1 MRQQEQIVA
10 AGKERPLPRHVA
22 IIMDGNGR
30 WAAQRGLPRTEGHRR
45 GVESTKECV
54 RAAADMGIA
63 YLTLFS
69 FSSENWKRPPVEV
82 SYLMGLLRR
91 FIRRD
96 LAEMHKNNVLLR
108 VIGSE
113 EGVPADLR
121 TMLRE
126 AMALTRSNT
135 GLQLTVA
142 FNYGARDEIVR
153 AAKRLA
159 ERVKAGDLDAEDITQ
174 EIFAS
179 YFDTAGIPDPDLL
192 IRTSGE
198 QRISNFLLWQ
208 CAYSEFLF
216 VDNLWPDFTKQT
228 LESAI
233 ASYQRRERRFGG
245 LGALGDSA
253 VGGQLSRELAG
264 K

>member
-1 MRQQEQIVA
+1 
-10 AGKERPLPRHVA
+10 
-22 IIMDGNGR
+22 MDGNGR

-54 RAAADMGIA
+54 RAAADLGIS

-69 FSSENWKRPPVEV
+69 FSSENWKRPPIEV
-82 SYLMGLLRR
+82 TYLMGLLRR

-96 LAEMHKNNVLLR
+96 LAELHENNVKLR

-113 EGVPADLR
+113 ERVPHDLL
-121 TMLRE
+121 TMLHD
-126 AMALTRSNT
+126 AVALTSANT
-135 GLQLTVA
+135 GLQLIIA
-142 FNYGARDEIVR
+142 FNYGSRDEILR

-159 ERVKAGDLDAEDITQ
+159 ERVKSGELALEDIT
-174 EIFAS
+174 EGNFAEH
-179 YFDTAGIPDPDLL
+179 FDTAGIPDPDLI

-216 VDNLWPDFTKQT
+216 VDNYWPDFTRQT
-228 LESAI
+228 LEGAI
-233 ASYQRRERRFGG
+233 AAYQQRERRFGG
-245 LGALGDSA
+245 L
-253 VGGQLSRELAG
+253 AG
-264 K
+264 

>member
-1 MRQQEQIVA
+1 MIQPEQTVSVA
-10 AGKERPLPRHVA
+10 DERPFPKHVA

-45 GVESTKECV
+45 GVDATKECV
-54 RAAADMGIA
+54 RAAADMGIS

-69 FSSENWKRPPVEV
+69 FSSENWKRPPQEV
-82 SYLMGLLRR
+82 GYLMGLIRR

-96 LAEMHKNNVLLR
+96 LAELHKNNVLLR
-108 VIGSE
+108 IIGSE
-113 EGVPADLR
+113 EGVSPDILKM
-121 TMLRE
+121 TRE
-126 AMALTRSNT
+126 AVALTSPNT
-135 GLQLTVA
+135 GLQLTIA

-153 AAKRLA
+153 AAKRVA
-159 ERVKAGDLDAEDITQ
+159 ELVKAGKLAADDINQ
-174 EIFAS
+174 DILAS
-179 YFDTAGIPDPDLL
+179 YFDTAGLPDPDLI

-216 VDNLWPDFTKQT
+216 VDNFWPDFTRQT

-233 ASYQRRERRFGG
+233 ASYQQRDRRFGG
-245 LGALGDSA
+245 LRG
-253 VGGQLSRELAG
+253 
-264 K
+264 

>member
-1 MRQQEQIVA
+1 VRVQEHAVA
-10 AGKERPLPRHVA
+10 LVKERPCPKHVA

-54 RAAADMGIA
+54 RAAADIGIS

-69 FSSENWKRPPVEV
+69 FSSENWKRPAIEV
-82 SYLMGLLRR
+82 TYLMGLLRR

-96 LAEMHKNNVLLR
+96 LAELHENKVRLR

-113 EGVPADLR
+113 DRVPSDLV

-126 AMALTRSNT
+126 AVNLTSRNS
-135 GLQLTVA
+135 GLELIIA
-142 FNYGARDEIVR
+142 FNYGSRDEIVR

-159 ERVKAGDLDAEDITQ
+159 EQVKLGELAPQDITQ
-174 EIFAS
+174 EMLAEQ
-179 YFDTAGIPDPDLL
+179 FDTAGIPDPDLI

-216 VDNLWPDFTKQT
+216 VDNFWPDFTRQT
-228 LESAI
+228 LENAI
-233 ASYQRRERRFGG
+233 AAYQLRERRFGG
-245 LGALGDSA
+245 L
-253 VGGQLSRELAG
+253 AG
-264 K
+264 

>member
-1 MRQQEQIVA
+1 LQEHAVVL
-10 AGKERPLPRHVA
+10 GKERPFPKHIA

-54 RAAADMGIA
+54 RAASDFGVS

-69 FSSENWKRPPVEV
+69 FSSENWKRPPLEV
-82 SYLMGLLRR
+82 TYLLGLLRR

-96 LAEMHKNNVLLR
+96 LAELHENNVKLR
-108 VIGSE
+108 IIGSDD
-113 EGVPADLR
+113 GVPADLV
-121 TMLRE
+121 TMFRE
-126 AMALTRSNT
+126 AVALTGGNT
-135 GLQLTVA
+135 GLQLIIA
-142 FNYGARDEIVR
+142 FNYGSRDEIIR
-153 AAKRLA
+153 ATKRLA
-159 ERVKAGDLDAEDITQ
+159 VRVKLGELAAEDITQ
-174 EIFAS
+174 DMFEGH
-179 YFDTAGIPDPDLL
+179 FDTAGIPDPDLL

-216 VDNLWPDFTKQT
+216 IDNFWPDFTRQT

-233 ASYQRRERRFGG
+233 ASYRQRERRFGG
-245 LGALGDSA
+245 L
-253 VGGQLSRELAG
+253 AG
-264 K
+264 